1 MQIAII
7 GTTAS
12 GKSDLAIE
20 LARERDAIILSLDS
34 LCLYKEINIAS
45 AKPSANELNLVK
57 HFGIDL
63 VYPNEYFSV
72 GEFIKEYDR
81 AREYA
86 LTHNKLLIITGG
98 SGFYLNAMLKGLAP
112 KVENVEITLSDD
124 EIWEEVCKFDA
135 QYANKFSRNDKF
147 RLHKWYQIY
156 HSTKK
161 IPSEFL
167 KNNTSEP
174 IINDIPIFEIVVD
187 KEILNKKIAIRTNKM
202 IELGL
207 IEEARYLFAKYGT
220 KHKAL
225 NCIGLKETLEYLNN
239 TISMDKLIELIN
251 IHTSQLAKR
260 QRTFNKSQ
268 FNMHKTT
275 ASMEDLKQYI
285 NLFLNSYY

>member
-1 MQIAII
+1 MEIAII

-20 LARERDAIILSLDS
+20 LAVERDAIILSLDS

-45 AKPSANELNLVK
+45 AKPSVNELNSAK

-63 VYPNEYFSV
+63 VYPDEYFSV
-72 GEFIKEYDR
+72 GEFIKEYKK
-81 AREYA
+81 AKQYA
-86 LTHNKLLIITGG
+86 VTHNKLLIITGG

-112 KVENVEITLSDD
+112 KIKNIEITISDD
-124 EIWEEVCKFDA
+124 EIWEEVCKFDTE
-135 QYANKFSRNDKF
+135 YANKFNKNDKF

-174 IINDIPIFEIVVD
+174 IINDIPIFEIGVD
-187 KEILNKKIAIRTNKM
+187 KEILNKKIALRTNKM

-207 IEEARYLFAKYGT
+207 IEEARYLFGKYGT

-225 NCIGLKETLEYLNN
+225 NCIGLKETLEYFNN
-239 TISMDKLIELIN
+239 IISKDKLVELIN

-268 FNMHKTT
+268 FNIRKTT
-275 ASMEDLKQYI
+275 AKRDDLKRYI
-285 NLFLNSYY
+285 NLFLNN